1 MNSFVNTGVMTFML
15 KDFKKT
21 NNLSIAVLGI
31 PRSGTTSIAAGLEN
45 AGISFGQNLSN
56 VKEDQYFKKAIQSID
71 SQIEIKKYFE
81 DRRKAQPNQM
91 IGCKFPEAYKKLE
104 NLIELENHVNIAIF
118 RDPFSLALRN
128 SKSMFENFDFSF
140 NRAVENYMSYYQK
153 IASVG
158 KKNNLIL
165 VSYEKI
171 LSQSYETFH
180 QIFSVLLN
188 SDQVKVKAKQAAE
201 KIILNDSKYLN
212 ESNLRPKYNIDLAP
226 LKKNILR
233 GWIFY
238 QASPNRIINL
248 EVYYKSKVIKEIN
261 NQDLRIDLFEKKIH
275 PNGNCGFNF
284 NLNNFDYHEK
294 IDINQ
299 LSLKIKNTNFYL
311 SKRSSNSKNS

>member
-56 VKEDQYFKKAIQSID
+56 VKEDQFFKKAIQSVD
-71 SQIEIKKYFE
+71 SKIEIKKYFE
-81 DRRKAQPNQM
+81 NRRNAQPNQM

-128 SKSMFENFDFSF
+128 SKSMFEDFDFSF
-140 NRAVENYMSYYQK
+140 NRAVEDYMSYYQK
-153 IASVG
+153 IALIG

-171 LSQSYETFH
+171 LTQSYETFH
-180 QIFSVLLN
+180 QIFSTLLN
-188 SDQVKVKAKQAAE
+188 SDQVKVKAKQASE

-226 LKKNILR
+226 LKNNILS

-238 QASPNRIINL
+238 QASPNRIIKL
-248 EVYYKSKVIKEIN
+248 EVYYKSKIIKEIN
-261 NQDLRIDLFEKKIH
+261 NQDLRIDIFEKKIH
-275 PNGNCGFNF
+275 PNGKCGFNF
-284 NLNNFDYHEK
+284 NLNNFEYQEK

-311 SKRSSNSKNS
+311 SRKSKTSNN